1 VVRNIEFSER
11 QEQIIEIVKKTQP
24 ITSENIANKLDLN
37 RSTLRPDLSI
47 LTMSGILEARPRVG
61 YFFTGRTSLNL
72 VSEKIN
78 KILVEEIQS
87 VPVVLD
93 ESTSIYDAIVFMF
106 LEDIGSIYITDNGFL
121 SGVVSRKD
129 IIKTAIGKID
139 LYKTPIGF
147 IMTRMPNIIHID
159 PKETVINAARKLID
173 KEIDSLPVV
182 KKANDDIEKYKVV
195 GRITKTNITNLF
207 VELGTEE

>member
-1 VVRNIEFSER
+1 MRNIEFSER
-11 QEQIIEIVKKTQP
+11 QEQIIEIVKETQP
-24 ITSENIANKLDLN
+24 ISSENIANKLNLN

-159 PKETVINAARKLID
+159 PKETVMNAAIKLID
-173 KEIDSLPVV
+173 QEIDSLPVV
-182 KKANDDIEKYKVV
+182 KKYNEDNIKYKVV

>member
-1 VVRNIEFSER
+1 MRNIEFSER
-11 QEQIIEIVKKTQP
+11 QEQIIEIVKETQP
-24 ITSENIANKLDLN
+24 ISSENIANKLNLN

-159 PKETVINAARKLID
+159 PKETVINAAIKLID
-173 KEIDSLPVV
+173 QEIDSLPVV
-182 KKANDDIEKYKVV
+182 KKYNDDTIKYKVV